1 LAKEVYLF
9 TRFSRYLIEET
20 IEQMLFL
27 HYFITLNFAFTY
39 SPPPA
44 NRWEGGARGVGPVEF
59 LDFCHCKFSVIARNE
74 AI

>member
-44 NRWEGGARGVGPVEF
+44 KQWEGGKGGGS
-59 LDFCHCKFSVIARNE
+59 C
-74 AI
+74 